1 MRNKRNN
8 EQGFIIFLIPIII
21 VIVLIIIFS
30 GGGDGDTKQATES
43 NKKETISQ
51 SDAESYCQDAALL
64 GKYIDLDKTTVVSIS
79 NYKVQY
85 QDDGATF
92 DEDGYPIKTLQWTG
106 KDNDANKDIR
116 FSCWVSG
123 PKDNTTLHWLSVDG
137 RDLQGSADFESY
149 DKDGAR
155 LE

>member
-1 MRNKRNN
+1 MRKRRNN

-21 VIVLIIIFS
+21 VIILVIIFS
-30 GGGDGDTKQATES
+30 SGGDENTENATES

-64 GKYIDLDKTTVVSIS
+64 GKYIDLDETSIISIS
-79 NYKVQY
+79 NYNVQY

-92 DEDGYPIKTLQWTG
+92 DKDGYPIKTLQWTG
-106 KDNDANKDIR
+106 KDNVVDKDIR

-123 PKDNTTLHWLSVDG
+123 PKDETTLHWLSVDG
-137 RDLQGSADFESY
+137 VDLQGTADFDSY
-149 DKDGAR
+149 DTDGKK
-155 LE
+155 L